1 MEMLL
6 PVFFAMFPE
15 VVTLFQ
21 ANLEAQKDFLDQK
34 CLAIEDTAASGGLF

>member
-1 MEMLL
+1 MEMLP
-6 PVFFAMFPE
+6 PVLFAVFPE

-34 CLAIEDTAASGGLF
+34 RQAIEDT